1 MISRVIETND
11 DRATAVKWL
20 ESHPLPFTLSII
32 KGKRRTNAQ
41 NKLQRLWMNEI
52 AEQLGEGTPEDYRAW
67 CKLHFGVAIRK
78 AEDDEYAEAYDLYI
92 RPKDY
97 EEKLRLMAIPWD
109 VAVTRDMTTKQKT
122 QYLDEIYRHFTEH
135 GVLLTRPEGM

>member
-1 MISRVIETND
+1 MTNRVIETNE

-67 CKLHFGVAIRK
+67 CKLQFGVA
-78 AEDDEYAEAYDLYI
+78 
-92 RPKDY
+92 
-97 EEKLRLMAIPWD
+97 
-109 VAVTRDMTTKQKT
+109 AVFSV
-122 QYLDEIYRHFTEH
+122 E
-135 GVLLTRPEGM
+135 